1 MEVSA
6 GDKTKSKHQAGDGRM
21 GHMAVLAA
29 TAAALV
35 AAASQEAGVVT
46 TEMEHSIRRGGE
58 VEGVPPSSIQQ
69 RAPFSSLARGVSSAP
84 FRLH

>member
-6 GDKTKSKHQAGDGRM
+6 GDKIKSKHQAGDGRM
-21 GHMAVLAA
+21 GRMAVLAA

-46 TEMEHSIRRGGE
+46 TEMEH
-58 VEGVPPSSIQQ
+58 
-69 RAPFSSLARGVSSAP
+69 
-84 FRLH
+84 